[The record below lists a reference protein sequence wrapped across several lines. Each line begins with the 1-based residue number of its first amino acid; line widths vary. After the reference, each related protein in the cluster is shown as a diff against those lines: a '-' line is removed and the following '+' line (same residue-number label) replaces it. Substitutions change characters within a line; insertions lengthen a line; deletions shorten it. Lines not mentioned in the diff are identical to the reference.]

1 MQIEALNIARL
12 REAESL
18 HAHLLED
25 VREVNRKY
33 LAEHEVKV
41 KARKV
46 SRRGPLGA
54 PRSRPEGCVEG
65 DAATEVVC

>member
-12 REAESL
+12 REAESS
-18 HAHLLED
+18 HARLLED
-25 VREVNRKY
+25 VREVNLRY

-46 SRRGPLGA
+46 RRRGGEQP
-54 PRSRPEGCVEG
+54 PIEGQG
-65 DAATEVVC
+65 QR